1 MKRRFTIL
9 AGLLCAFL
17 VLAQDTTR
25 TTTTSS
31 STTTTVQYQRVSQ
44 VVGTSVSLGTETLG
58 KVTEV
63 VISSD
68 GCIEYLIVQY
78 ADGFVPIPWAV
89 TTVNFEQRTFVIQ
102 STDVT
107 VARLRELTFTEGR
120 WPNFADQRF
129 TQQVRTVWGERAIRS
144 GSGTSGTRKDT
155 TDRPGT
161 TDRKDAPTKD
171 RPGTTDRPKDTD
183 RKDRPADQK
192 DTPVRPKD
200 KDSGAERP
208 KLDVPKTDAPRKEP
222 PKKDGD
228 KRDPDR
234 PKDKKDKDG
243 GR

>member
-9 AGLLCAFL
+9 AGLLCAIL
-17 VLAQDTTR
+17 VVAQDRTR
-25 TTTTSS
+25 TTTSS

-44 VVGTSVSLGTETLG
+44 VVGTSVTLGTETLG

-63 VISSD
+63 VIDSD
-68 GCIEYLIVQY
+68 GCIAYLIVQY

-129 TQQVRTVWGERAIRS
+129 TQQVRTVWGERATRS
-144 GSGTSGTRKDT
+144 GSGTRKDT

-161 TDRKDAPTKD
+161 KDRPGTTDRKDVPKD

-183 RKDRPADQK
+183 RKDRPADT
-192 DTPVRPKD
+192 DTPTRPKD

-222 PKKDGD
+222 PKKDSD
-228 KRDPDR
+228 KKDPDR

-243 GR
+243 GQ